1 MKKILPIFLSGVLLA
16 GLVVSLVTIQSAA
29 AEQQKVTNQANPV
42 PLIQAAKLTA
52 SDGAT
57 NDVFGWSVAVSS
69 DTIVVG
75 ADDDDNKGSAYV
87 FVKPSAGWSGLLTE
101 TAKLVASDGAA
112 SDLFGYSVGISNDT
126 VVVGAPGKGSTYI
139 FVKPGSGWSGIL
151 TPTSKLIASDG
162 AANDFFGTS
171 VGLSNDTV
179 IVGADSD
186 NIGGNADRGSAYV
199 FVKPGSGW
207 SGILTQTSKLVASDG
222 AANDFFGTSARISND
237 TIVVGTRGD
246 DSSKGSAYVFIKP
259 SGGWGGPL
267 IETAKLIASD
277 GGAGDYFGASVGV
290 SGDTVVSGAIFHNIG
305 LNNLQGTA
313 YTFVKPGSGW
323 SGTLTE
329 TAKLI
334 ASDGGGGDR
343 LGVAVAIS
351 GDTVVA
357 NAEKD
362 DNKGSAYVFVK
373 PINGWGGTL
382 TERTKLTATDGITGD
397 LFESVA
403 IDNGTIVAGV
413 INSGNNFKGLAYVF
427 VSAKHSIY
435 LPVILK

>member
-16 GLVVSLVTIQSAA
+16 GLVVSLVTIQAVA
-29 AEQQKVTNQANPV
+29 AEQPKVTYQANPV

-52 SDGAT
+52 SDGAA

-75 ADDDDNKGSAYV
+75 AYGDDNKGSAYI
-87 FVKPSAGWSGLLTE
+87 FVKPSGGWSGLVTE

-112 SDLFGYSVGISNDT
+112 SDLFGYAVGISNDT
-126 VVVGAPGKGSTYI
+126 VVVGAPGKASTYI
-139 FVKPGSGWSGIL
+139 
-151 TPTSKLIASDG
+151 
-162 AANDFFGTS
+162 
-171 VGLSNDTV
+171 
-179 IVGADSD
+179 
-186 NIGGNADRGSAYV
+186 

-222 AANDFFGTSARISND
+222 AASDNFGTSVALSNDTAIVGADGDNIGGNADRGSAYVFVKPGSGWHGLLTQTAKLVASDGAANDFFGTSTRISLD

-246 DSSKGSAYVFIKP
+246 DSFKGSAYVFVKP
-259 SGGWGGPL
+259 GGGWGGTL
-267 IETAKLIASD
+267 NEAAKLIASD
-277 GGAGDYFGASVGV
+277 GGAGNYFGAAVGV

-305 LNNLQGTA
+305 LNNLQGAA
-313 YTFVKPGSGW
+313 YTFIKPGSGW

-334 ASDGGGGDR
+334 ASDGVGGDR

-351 GDTVVA
+351 SDTVVA
-357 NAEKD
+357 AAEKD
-362 DNKGSAYVFVK
+362 DNKGSAYVFAK
-373 PINGWGGTL
+373 PINSWSGTL
-382 TERTKLTATDGITGD
+382 TENTKLTATDGITGN

-403 IDNGTIVAGV
+403 IDNETIVAGV
-413 INSGNNFKGLAYVF
+413 INSGNSFKGLAYVF

-435 LPVILK
+435 LPVISK